1 MEPTLAGLS
10 PTMNNM
16 SNTLVVE
23 RGLVT
28 LAAISPHPTVPLY
41 SDSVS
46 INVNSLHSSFVV
58 S

>member
-16 SNTLVVE
+16 SNTLLVE

-46 INVNSLHSSFVV
+46 IKVNS
-58 S
+58 